1 MSTPKAVT
9 PPWASRDRDS
19 SFGSEKNWEQLER
32 KAAELLDSAM
42 FKEYAEFLEYV
53 RSSEELIGE

>member
-42 FKEYAEFLEYV
+42 FKEYAEF
-53 RSSEELIGE
+53 RSVSRCLP